1 MLPGWA
7 YWNGEILPVRAL
19 NATPHAAGTVKIK
32 LTRIEAYNR
41 DGVKS
46 ITAGD
51 NSVTNRDTYR
61 EDYLQPSL
69 AGEFDSYDLAISE
82 GFYDLATR
90 IINSAKMADSGVVP
104 VTDSASYRRIGGVT
118 QLLGV
123 MLNDA
128 GSGFNGEV
136 LSGLPRPS
144 SNIRFPVLGG
154 EASDHIVVTTAGK
167 LFAYT
172 KCAHLYLDHVSYL
185 TSPITG
191 TGHDGHYSTSTNQ
204 QI

>member
-1 MLPGWA
+1 MKKLKTYPSTLMPIWQKDLDFLQDGIKESFAACLASLGLGKDCFVIYGCTIIDNGVNISMLPGWA

-82 GFYDLATR
+82 GF
-90 IINSAKMADSGVVP
+90 
-104 VTDSASYRRIGGVT
+104 
-118 QLLGV
+118 
-123 MLNDA
+123 
-128 GSGFNGEV
+128 
-136 LSGLPRPS
+136 
-144 SNIRFPVLGG
+144 
-154 EASDHIVVTTAGK
+154 
-167 LFAYT
+167 
-172 KCAHLYLDHVSYL
+172 
-185 TSPITG
+185 
-191 TGHDGHYSTSTNQ
+191 
-204 QI
+204 